1 MSILK
6 RIFGRRAQ
14 PTAAPASD
22 WDGLAAHVHP
32 PITVEQHKAAI
43 ARIQAQQAKVVEF
56 VLPDGQL
63 VRSAAGAIDIRDI
76 QHAQG
81 YTYFIVGYDT
91 FGWPLGHPDSPRAA
105 M

>member
-6 RIFGRRAQ
+6 RIFRR
-14 PTAAPASD
+14 PTSVSNDPE
-22 WDGLAAHVHP
+22 WDALAAHVHP
-32 PITVEQHKAAI
+32 PITVEQHRAAI

-56 VLPDGQL
+56 VLPDGEL

-76 QHAQG
+76 QYAQG
-81 YTYFIVGYDT
+81 YGFVAIGYDS
-91 FGWPLGHPDSPRAA
+91 FGWPMGHPDSPRAT